1 MSTKPHGSGQAKSI
15 HGIVIPD
22 KLPLTGKRRRRAE
35 MLAEQGLLDEDDAGT
50 VTQLSPDAEQVEI
63 TPEST
68 VTPLAADDVA
78 TDKVPLADEFIEI
91 PVNAITISQY
101 QPRLTFNPERLEALA
116 DEIYAAGGL
125 NNPVNVLDSGD
136 GTFELITGE
145 RRWRAHQLLGWETIK
160 ARVRDLNPVQAR
172 IIALTDN
179 TAGEPLTDF
188 EEALAIKKSMDSGE
202 FLTIRDLSRK
212 MGRNPGDISRLLSY
226 FKLPESVLNLL
237 EKNPSLASRAVA
249 SELAAASESH
259 PEVVVEAFE
268 LLLAGRIQQPALAT
282 WVKNRIRARE
292 RKPSVTRGTRVV
304 NLTGSRDGL
313 TQAKITGKR
322 IILECSGSAD
332 PATVLKN
339 MADAMGISIVD
350 DPQE

>member
-1 MSTKPHGSGQAKSI
+1 MSTNHPKADPGKTIQ
-15 HGIVIPD
+15 GIVIPD

-35 MLAEQGLLDEDDAGT
+35 MLAEQGLLNEDDAST
-50 VTQLSPDAEQVEI
+50 VTQLSPDTEQVEI

-78 TDKVPLADEFIEI
+78 TDVQLADEFIEI
-91 PVNAITISQY
+91 PVNAITVSQY
-101 QPRLTFNPERLEALA
+101 QPRLRFNPERLEALA

-145 RRWRAHQLLGWETIK
+145 RRWRAHKLLGWETIK
-160 ARVRDLNPVQAR
+160 ARVRNLSPVQAR

-212 MGRNPGDISRLLSY
+212 MGKNAGNISKLMSF
-226 FKLPESVLNLL
+226 FKLPEPVLALL
-237 EKNPSLASRAVA
+237 HNNPSLVSRAVA
-249 SELAAASESH
+249 SELGTVSESH
-259 PEVVVEAFE
+259 PEVVVEAFD
-268 LLLAGRIQQPALAT
+268 LLLEGRLQPSALAT

-292 RKPSVTRGTRVV
+292 RKPGVTRGTRVV

-350 DPQE
+350 EPLE